1 MFEGISHVRGSV
13 IESYRVR
20 KLEQYGEDDSVGR
33 RQDVDGQSRVKLVS
47 DCSTRVE
54 HFAIYEY

>member
-20 KLEQYGEDDSVGR
+20 KLEQYGEDDSVDR
-33 RQDVDGQSRVKLVS
+33 RQDVDG
-47 DCSTRVE
+47 
-54 HFAIYEY
+54 